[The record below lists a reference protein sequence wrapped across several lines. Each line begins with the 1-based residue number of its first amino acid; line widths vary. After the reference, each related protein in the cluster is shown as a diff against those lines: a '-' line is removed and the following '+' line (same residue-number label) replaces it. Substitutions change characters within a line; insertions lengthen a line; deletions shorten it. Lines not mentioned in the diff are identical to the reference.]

1 MAKFYFDGHIRYRKS
16 KDIMMTGVQNIVTG
30 KHATYLEF
38 PPLGFEPRTDLWS
51 LQTQD
56 LVNKLVPGETPIR
69 MARCRLP
76 R

>member
-38 PPLGFEPRTDLWS
+38 PPLGFEPRTDSWS
-51 LQTQD
+51 FTTKD
-56 LVNKLVPGETPIR
+56 LVKN
-69 MARCRLP
+69 
-76 R
+76 

>member
-51 LQTQD
+51 LTTSHD
-56 LVNKLVPGETPIR
+56 SATV
-69 MARCRLP
+69 RC
-76 R
+76 

>member
-38 PPLGFEPRTDLWS
+38 PPLGFEPRTGLWP
-51 LQTQD
+51 L
-56 LVNKLVPGETPIR
+56 KLRI
-69 MARCRLP
+69 
-76 R
+76 